1 MQRLKWIAA
10 HAVIAALLA
19 GCSPVKSLFPLFTKD
34 DAYFDGNLVG
44 EWKATQ
50 DKNQSGDPDS
60 ASVNER
66 WVFLKSKD
74 SFSYDCSQIE
84 LGKKGSVQSTARLV
98 RLGHDLFVDF
108 GPGPQ
113 YPEGASDMSFPEV
126 DAHVFARIWVEKDEV
141 NIHFLDGKWTWDQ
154 INAGKF
160 QLPFVEAPGDFVL
173 TANTQE
179 LRKFVEQHTADK
191 DAFSDNYRLIRVK

>member
-126 DAHVFARIWVEKDEV
+126 DAHVFARIWV
-141 NIHFLDGKWTWDQ
+141 
-154 INAGKF
+154 AGKF